1 MRRTI
6 VCRIAAGAL
15 AGVVVLGLSAC
26 GEGRGPSEGG
36 GASSGGAASQRPS
49 PTVSSASPTPTLT
62 SVPVPS
68 PTVPQPSETFTP
80 EQLEAANTV
89 IEFNRIADATFSDPD
104 ADPQPLKDITIGQS
118 QEIQLG
124 FLADYRENGK
134 VQTGTT
140 IVHITGAS
148 EPADVDGVRTV
159 DVQMCTDSGS
169 VDVIE
174 TATGKSKVAP
184 GRPRYLQWN
193 VAVVKTAEGWKFG
206 DATNDD
212 ASRCPA

>member
-1 MRRTI
+1 MRRTMT
-6 VCRIAAGAL
+6 CRIAASLVA
-15 AGVVVLGLSAC
+15 VVVAC
-26 GEGRGPSEGG
+26 GVCACSNEGSRPAVSGAGSWDATSQPPSST
-36 GASSGGAASQRPS
+36 ATTPS
-49 PTVSSASPTPTLT
+49 LSPAT
-62 SVPVPS
+62 SVVPS
-68 PTVPQPSETFTP
+68 STVPQPSETFTP

-104 ADPQPLKDITIGQS
+104 ADPQPLIEITTGQS
-118 QEIQLG
+118 QEIELD
-124 FLADYRENGK
+124 FLREYRENGK

-174 TATGKSKVAP
+174 IATGKSKVAP